1 LDKIFKAILEIG
13 KISFI
18 PSIHLID
25 IMVGIIVAALIKVIV
40 YTKGKNAKKFR
51 QGKEYGSARWG
62 NSKDI
67 EPYVDEK
74 FENNILLTD
83 TERLTMNGRPK
94 NPKYARNKNIL
105 VVGGSGRKDQI
116 FSKTQPYANALILCC
131 NRSEGYCSCRVWKDA

>member
-1 LDKIFKAILEIG
+1 MDKIFKAILEIS

-62 NSKDI
+62 SPKEKSLI
-67 EPYVDEK
+67 EK
-74 FENNILLTD
+74 ASINIKRYLTKRFLG
-83 TERLTMNGRPK
+83 ELKRYR
-94 NPKYARNKNIL
+94 A
-105 VVGGSGRKDQI
+105 V
-116 FSKTQPYANALILCC
+116 
-131 NRSEGYCSCRVWKDA
+131 CR